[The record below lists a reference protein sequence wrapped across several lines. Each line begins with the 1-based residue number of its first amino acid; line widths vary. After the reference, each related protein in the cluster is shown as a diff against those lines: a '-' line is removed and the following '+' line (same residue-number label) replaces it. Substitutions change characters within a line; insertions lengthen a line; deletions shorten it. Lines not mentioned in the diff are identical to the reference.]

1 MNGVLGGFAYISAFK
16 KNPMTR
22 TISFISRKGG
32 TGKTTN
38 AINFANV
45 LCERG
50 YHVVV
55 FETDINYTLSALRSR
70 ERRKVAEGKRIP
82 DLVRTEETSIV
93 KMIKTFQNDGVTDY
107 IIVDTAAGNTT
118 SYCTNRLC
126 VLSDMVIVPTS
137 LSINDVLVT
146 EQTLNDILPAKKENP
161 DLKVFLLP
169 NRVHSL
175 TSDETIQRTLGP
187 LKVPILNIF
196 IPNKKIYTHPSTVRA
211 PQGYIDVLN
220 VVLKELDEPMEEPVN
235 KEEQKT
241 VEEHEVFNEKGM
253 PLNETMNNHEMEED
267 ESPQIPSE
275 PVDEEV
281 ANKFMRR

>member
-1 MNGVLGGFAYISAFK
+1 MAK
-16 KNPMTR
+16 
-22 TISFISRKGG
+22 TIAFISRKGG

-38 AINFANV
+38 AINMANA

-55 FETDINYTLSALRSR
+55 FETDINYTLSVLRKR
-70 ERRKVAEGKRIP
+70 ERRRVAEGKRIP
-82 DLVRTEETSIV
+82 DLVRTEETSMV

-146 EQTLNDILPAKKENP
+146 EQTLKDILPAKKENP
-161 DLKVFLLP
+161 ALKVYLLP

-175 TSDETIQRTLGP
+175 TSSETIQRTLAH
-187 LKVPILNIF
+187 LNVPILNVV
-196 IPNKKIYTHPSTVRA
+196 IPNKKTYTHPSTVRA
-211 PQGYIDVLN
+211 PQGYNDVLN
-220 VVLKELDEPMEEPVN
+220 VILKELEAPMTGQA
-235 KEEQKT
+235 EQKS
-241 VEEHEVFNEKGM
+241 EEHEVFNEEGAAIT
-253 PLNETMNNHEMEED
+253 ETVAETVVNHEVAEAD
-267 ESPQIPSE
+267 ESAESASQH
-275 PVDEEV
+275 VDKEV
-281 ANKFMRR
+281 EHHK